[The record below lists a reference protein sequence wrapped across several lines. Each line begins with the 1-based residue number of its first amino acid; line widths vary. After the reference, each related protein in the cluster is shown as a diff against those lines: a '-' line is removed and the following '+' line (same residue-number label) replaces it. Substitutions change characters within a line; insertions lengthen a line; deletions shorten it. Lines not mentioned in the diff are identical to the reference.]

1 MQETWVRSLG
11 QEEPL
16 EEEMAIHFII
26 LPRKPHGQRSLAG
39 YGPEGSKESAM
50 AESTWHALGIRKEGN
65 KTFG

>member
-1 MQETWVRSLG
+1 
-11 QEEPL
+11 
-16 EEEMAIHFII
+16 MAIHFII